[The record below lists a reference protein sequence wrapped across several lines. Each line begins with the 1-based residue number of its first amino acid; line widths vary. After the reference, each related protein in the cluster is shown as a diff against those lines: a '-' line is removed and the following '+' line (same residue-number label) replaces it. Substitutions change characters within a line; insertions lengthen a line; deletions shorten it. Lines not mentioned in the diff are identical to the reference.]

1 MAIINF
7 RHFIKPGIMMAIAP
21 DRLVSLLYQHKE
33 YFHRRGF
40 FFPGER
46 SGPINYAKLSSIL
59 VDPDDQVP
67 SSLVDA
73 LYFISEMAT
82 TKIADK
88 LVVVARSVYPGMAFS
103 PLATAADIIVEVWL
117 KDPDLVAKVHAASLI
132 NKPKSFEYHLSRNPR
147 RRSFS
152 MPTSETIQA
161 MEAEMDEWFDQN
173 RRGRD
178 CRIIVSDHGD
188 RISFLI
194 RHGKQMRRDSRIK
207 NGKSVGICYRPEVYD
222 VVFYDRIRDELG
234 IRASGTKGE
243 KTLYRETIG
252 DHIFNNWDYF
262 DGNHK
267 FTLEPLA
274 KDGIAS
280 LVCSDVDG
288 LDQVTLKAYGH
299 RLNDE
304 HSATDWHA
312 SENLFH
318 TMAELKRTMPPA
330 SDLTKAVFL
339 MKLTNVQK
347 PRSLT
352 IKLPNRVMY
361 LRDDESHVID
371 KWLSKRGFTAD
382 PLEGESY
389 AINT

>member
-7 RHFIKPGIMMAIAP
+7 RKFIQPGIMMVISP
-21 DRLVSLLYQHKE
+21 DRLVSLLFPHRE
-33 YFHRRGF
+33 YFNRRGF
-40 FFPGER
+40 LFPGEV
-46 SGPINYAKLSSIL
+46 SGPINYTKLSAIL
-59 VDPDDQVP
+59 VDPDDQMP
-67 SSLVDA
+67 SKLVDA
-73 LYFISEMAT
+73 LYFISEMAST
-82 TKIADK
+82 RIADR
-88 LVVVARSVYPGMAFS
+88 LVDAAREVYPDMTFS
-103 PLATAADIIVEVWL
+103 PLATAADIVVEVWL
-117 KDPDLVAKVHAASLI
+117 KDPDLVAKIHAASLI

-147 RRSFS
+147 PRSFS
-152 MPTSETIQA
+152 MPTSATIQA
-161 MEAEMDEWFDQN
+161 MESEMNEWFDQN

-222 VVFYDRIRDELG
+222 VVFYDCIRDELG

-252 DHIFNNWDYF
+252 DYIFNNWDYF

-288 LDQVTLKAYGH
+288 LDQVILKAYGH
-299 RLNDE
+299 CLNDGR
-304 HSATDWHA
+304 SATDWHT

-318 TMAELKRTMPPA
+318 TMAALKRTMPPA
-330 SDLTKAVFL
+330 SNLTKAVFL
-339 MKLTNVQK
+339 MKLSNVQK

-352 IKLPNRVMY
+352 IKLPNSVMY

-371 KWLSKRGFTAD
+371 QWLSKRGFTYD
-382 PLEGESY
+382 PPKR
-389 AINT
+389 